1 MSTRLRQ
8 LLYRLRSLFR
18 RGEQDRDLEAEMSAH
33 LELAI
38 EENLRRGLA
47 PDEARR
53 QALVRFGGPL
63 QAKEGHREA
72 RSLPL
77 LETLLQDFGFT
88 LRMLRRNPGFALL
101 AIFCLTLGIGANAA
115 VFSWMEGL
123 LFRPYPMV
131 AHQERL
137 VALTGTA
144 RGESDPTALSWPDFQ
159 ELQKNCRLFD
169 AFFVSKI
176 MGTTLSFGER
186 AQVVTGSIVSANYF
200 TALGIHP
207 ILGRAFDPEEDVGR
221 SAHPVTVIS
230 YQLWKE
236 RFGSDPQIIGKTQ
249 RLNGVMHTIVG
260 VAPEGFY
267 GTFVGWRMNFWLNLV
282 LMALSAAGLVPIA
295 PAPALRREAPEERW
309 PDWAGLVLLGGFIT
323 VLIFALRA
331 LPSLAAAP
339 WGFGSLF
346 VLTLLA
352 LAGLLRMERGRR
364 RPLVDFRFFAERSF
378 AIAAALLLLSMF
390 NIMTLLL
397 YYNLYAQSPKG
408 LAYSPIDAGLS
419 LLPLSLA
426 LIGFARAAPRLAP
439 AIGLPRLMA
448 GGMSMTAVGCLLIYV
463 GVTRPG
469 LPILVLGLFVT
480 GAGIALPYAS
490 APRLGLSALSDSQAG
505 QGSGMLNSCSF
516 LGGTIGVTCGGIA
529 FTRQGI
535 GAVLAVVAISALLG
549 AALCLFLRAA
559 PAARPMPSP
568 EAKS

>member
-1 MSTRLRQ
+1 VARTRVTPRLAPAATVPSRHRRRAEGSRDWPVVLSSFGRVGAGAGFLVRSDLRPAKLLMSGHLDRTSDHPNPSRNSRYLVIPACCLAMVAIGDNSTAIMAALPDMARELRLDHATVEWVVNSYLLASACFIVLGGESADRFGARQ
-8 LLYRLRSLFR
+8 SSIAGITVFGLASLVI
-18 RGEQDRDLEAEMSAH
+18 A
-33 LELAI
+33 
-38 EENLRRGLA
+38 LA
-47 PDEARR
+47 PDGLAVLTGRVFQGLGAAFAVAGTLAAVNAAAAPVQR
-53 QALVRFGGPL
+53 AGAIGAWTGFLMLGFSLGPL
-63 QAKEGHREA
+63 VG
-72 RSLPL
+72 
-77 LETLLQDFGFT
+77 
-88 LRMLRRNPGFALL
+88 
-101 AIFCLTLGIGANAA
+101 
-115 VFSWMEGL
+115 GL
-123 LFRPYPMV
+123 LT
-131 AHQERL
+131 H
-137 VALTGTA
+137 
-144 RGESDPTALSWPDFQ
+144 
-159 ELQKNCRLFD
+159 
-169 AFFVSKI
+169 
-176 MGTTLSFGER
+176 
-186 AQVVTGSIVSANYF
+186 YF
-200 TALGIHP
+200 
-207 ILGRAFDPEEDVGR
+207 
-221 SAHPVTVIS
+221 
-230 YQLWKE
+230 
-236 RFGSDPQIIGKTQ
+236 
-249 RLNGVMHTIVG
+249 
-260 VAPEGFY
+260 
-267 GTFVGWRMNFWLNLV
+267 GWRMNFWLNLV

-309 PDWAGLVLLGGFIT
+309 PDWAGLVLLGGFMT